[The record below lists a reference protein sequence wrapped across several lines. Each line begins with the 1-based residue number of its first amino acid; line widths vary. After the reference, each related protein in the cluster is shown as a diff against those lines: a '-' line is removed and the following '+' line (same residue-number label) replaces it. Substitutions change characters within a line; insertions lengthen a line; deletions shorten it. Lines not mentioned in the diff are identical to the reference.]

1 MYVLNNSTAPRSGAQ
16 MYVARIMEKVPVCH
30 TCNKEL
36 ARAHIGYE
44 ILMQHGVTSKDA
56 LDMLHMNKMCCRTNI
71 IASLDLF
78 DDPSN
83 YIYVP
88 ASVELRVANG
98 TVHTDPTVAART
110 KQGITH
116 RKEPIC
122 IRPL

>member
-1 MYVLNNSTAPRSGAQ
+1 
-16 MYVARIMEKVPVCH
+16 MEKVPVCH

-36 ARAHIGYE
+36 ARVHTGYA
-44 ILMQHGVTSKDA
+44 ILMHHGVTSKQA

-83 YIYVP
+83 HIYVP
-88 ASVELRVANG
+88 ATVELRVANG
-98 TVHTDPTVAART
+98 TVHTDPTSFAKT
-110 KQGITH
+110 KSGITH
-116 RKEPIC
+116 RQEPIC